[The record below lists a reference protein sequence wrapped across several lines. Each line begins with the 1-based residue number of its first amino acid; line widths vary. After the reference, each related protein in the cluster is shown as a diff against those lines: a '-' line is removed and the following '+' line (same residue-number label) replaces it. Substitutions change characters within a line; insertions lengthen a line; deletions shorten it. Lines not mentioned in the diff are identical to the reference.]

1 MIAAILTSIGFIII
15 GFLKTYVTET
25 NRWVGVLET
34 LLLGALAAGVA
45 YFVGDILEKMIVG

>member
-1 MIAAILTSIGFIII
+1 MFILV

-25 NRWVGVLET
+25 NRWIGIFET
-34 LLLGALAAGVA
+34 LLLGTLAAGVA